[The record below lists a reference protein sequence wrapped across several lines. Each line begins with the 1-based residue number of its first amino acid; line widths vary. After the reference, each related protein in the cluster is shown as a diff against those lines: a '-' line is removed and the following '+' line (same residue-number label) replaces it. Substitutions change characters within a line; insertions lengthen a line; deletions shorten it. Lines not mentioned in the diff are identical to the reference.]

1 MMKTVTAPRPCTLTW
16 LVMLVLTFVTWAVA
30 QLGLSGEGLM
40 LGVLGIA
47 LFKGQLL
54 VDRFMGLRR
63 VRGFWRPLLSAYL
76 FILGAALAGAFFL
89 SQG

>member
-1 MMKTVTAPRPCTLTW
+1 M
-16 LVMLVLTFVTWAVA
+16 
-30 QLGLSGEGLM
+30 E
-40 LGVLGIA
+40 
-47 LFKGQLL
+47 
-54 VDRFMGLRR
+54 LRR